1 MESHQSRIDSSQVK
15 IALIGYGKMGKIIE
29 QMALKNGDAI
39 VARIS
44 SQNRDW
50 SPSEIQ
56 EADVCIDFSHPQ
68 CVLQNIH
75 KAIESG
81 KNLVIGTTGWDDH
94 LSQIK
99 TLVNNSFVGA
109 LYLPN
114 FSIGAA
120 IFLKIV
126 SEAAS
131 LFNSFQ
137 DYDVGCTEC
146 HHSQKVDSPSG
157 TAKAM
162 AKVLLEKIERK
173 KRIIHQPEEHVD
185 DAIHI
190 SSLRCGSMTGTHSV
204 IFDSSFDSITLTHSS
219 KNREGFAKGA
229 LLAAHW
235 LQGKKGFFT
244 FENLIDLASHA

>member
-1 MESHQSRIDSSQVK
+1 MESHQSRVDSRQIK

-44 SQNRDW
+44 SQNSDW

-68 CVLQNIH
+68 CVIQNIH
-75 KAIESG
+75 KAVECG

-94 LSQIK
+94 LSQII
-99 TLVNNSFVGA
+99 TLVNNSSIGA
-109 LYLPN
+109 LYSPN

-120 IFLKIV
+120 IFLKTL

-137 DYDVGCTEC
+137 DYDVGGTEC
-146 HHSQKVDSPSG
+146 HHNKKIDSPSG

-162 AKVLLEKIERK
+162 ANVLLEKLERK
-173 KRIIHQPEEHVD
+173 KRIIYQPEEHVN

-219 KNREGFAKGA
+219 KNREGFANGA
-229 LLAAHW
+229 LHAAHW
-235 LQGKKGFFT
+235 LKGRKGFFT
-244 FENLIDLASHA
+244 FENLLGEI